1 MKKVLTVAF
10 FACGVQAMTAQ
21 VGVGTETPDASAVL
35 EVKSSEKGLLTPRMT
50 SVQRNAIAN
59 PATGLLVYQTDNTA
73 GFYVYNGTAWTAV
86 TTAAATSTAD
96 NLGNHTATEN
106 VQLGVNSLVS
116 GLDGYTSSIKTI
128 GWDDD
133 NNNNIVD
140 DNEYWDGVTVKAEGT
155 IDLQA
160 GDPSDERTTISM
172 ADDEMIIA
180 AFEDRGEGD
189 NTGTIEVEA
198 GNLRLAIDRFDDGFV
213 YNSDILLNNRRIEQE
228 FTKTSTSGTQ
238 EESLDFQLGLL
249 ASSPFGVY
257 EQSGSRADVY
267 GAKLGGAKLY
277 FEGATNVDADL
288 SASVG
293 INADNNLEI
302 SALKNEQD
310 IEISSANQII
320 LKTNDFDGFM
330 DPTGT
335 SYDTNGSI
343 SLESANQVY
352 VEAVE
357 GVEVESEAAINISAE
372 EEFSLSGYEGI
383 DLYSGSGDIILETEG
398 GKNIAVNNSGE
409 LRYTLPNTSGTAGQ
423 VLTTNGAGEANWVAA
438 AGGSDN
444 LGNHTATEDIV
455 LGSNGIVADGN
466 TSSRIQMYEWNDYN
480 NDSEVALDE
489 IEDAAVISSANKI
502 KLKVFNDEDSDEV
515 STSGLSLNNSSS
527 ELIYKYDDDGSV
539 YETTV
544 TLDEDEALI
553 RFNKEDIDNDVKVSS
568 SGVRLEY
575 DNDDVGVINTFQV
588 GKLFTDQDDEYVYG
602 AQLSS
607 TALYFDNG
615 GSATEGSA
623 FIGMGVADDSYPLQ
637 ITALKNDQNIEIS
650 SADEIIITTY
660 NKEGETDPTGD
671 VYDTSGDIELRSADG
686 IIIKA
691 ENDLEIYSDSD
702 IFIDA
707 SNYVELSYDDE
718 EVYVYLDEDGLE
730 LNTESAGENISLI
743 SGNDIELKA
752 SINDYV
758 EIWSEDT
765 FLYTLPN
772 ERGTVG
778 QFLQRSG
785 DGSSE
790 YFSDW
795 STYTLPTSTAG
806 MAGQTIVSKAD
817 GTTSWEIPKMP
828 STVVSSDASGGFS
841 GVDIYAEANNKY
853 LITTDEFGAKD
864 VLLPSNA
871 VAGDVVEFFVFNS
884 NASDELQVEPAAGH
898 KIMFASSVS
907 ISKNFTEQLASE
919 DVYYEFVQGAIK
931 FMFDGTDTWYQVQGT
946 AYED

>member
-10 FACGVQAMTAQ
+10 FACGVQAIMAQ

-116 GLDGYTSSIKTI
+116 GLDGYTSSRIQMYE
-128 GWDDD
+128 WND
-133 NNNNIVD
+133 NNNDTEVSLDEISDAAVLTSDNKIKLNVLNDDANIHNRFSVGKLFTD
-140 DNEYWDGVTVKAEGT
+140 
-155 IDLQA
+155 Q
-160 GDPSDERTTISM
+160 
-172 ADDEMIIA
+172 DDE
-180 AFEDRGEGD
+180 
-189 NTGTIEVEA
+189 
-198 GNLRLAIDRFDDGFV
+198 
-213 YNSDILLNNRRIEQE
+213 Y
-228 FTKTSTSGTQ
+228 
-238 EESLDFQLGLL
+238 
-249 ASSPFGVY
+249 
-257 EQSGSRADVY
+257 VY
-267 GAKLGGAKLY
+267 GAQLSNTALFFDNGSSAT
-277 FEGATNVDADL
+277 EG
-288 SASVG
+288 SAFIGMGSED
-293 INADNNLEI
+293 DNYPLQI
-302 SALKNEQD
+302 TALKNEQD
-310 IEISSANQII
+310 IEISAENQII
-320 LKTNDFDGFM
+320 LKTNDYNGGV

-335 SYDTNGSI
+335 SYDTTGSI
-343 SLESANQVY
+343 YLESANQVY

-357 GVEVESEAAINISAE
+357 GIELESEAAINISAE

-383 DLYSGSGDIILETEG
+383 DLYSGSGDIILKTEG
-398 GKNIAVNNSGE
+398 GNIAVNNSGE

-466 TSSRIQMYEWNDYN
+466 MSSRIQMYEWNDYN
-480 NDSEVALDE
+480 NDSEVSLDE
-489 IEDAAVISSANKI
+489 MEDAAVISSANKI
-502 KLKVFNDEDSDEV
+502 QVQVFNDEDSDEV
-515 STSGLSLNNSSS
+515 ATSGLSLNNSSS
-527 ELIYKYDDDGSV
+527 ELIYQYDDDGSV

-544 TLDEDEALI
+544 TLDEHEAII
-553 RFNKEDIDNDVKVSS
+553 RFSKEDIDNDVKVSS

-575 DNDDVGVINTFQV
+575 DNDDVGVMNKFQV
-588 GKLFTDQDDEYVYG
+588 GKLFPDQDDEDVYG
-602 AQLSS
+602 AQLSN

-615 GSATEGSA
+615 DSATEGSA
-623 FIGMGVADDSYPLQ
+623 FIGMDVEDDSYPLQ
-637 ITALKNDQNIEIS
+637 ITALKNDQDIEIS
-650 SADEIIITTY
+650 SADEILLTTY
-660 NKEGETDPTGD
+660 NKEGETDSTGD
-671 VYDTSGDIELRSADG
+671 LYDTSGDIELRSADG

-691 ENDLEIYSDSD
+691 ENDMEIYANGD

-707 SNYVELSYDDE
+707 SNYAELSYDDE
-718 EVYVYLDEDGLE
+718 EVYVYLDSDGLE